1 MGTLSVESG
10 QPISPETAHKGPG
23 GGSNKVLVG
32 GNSAECGVKK
42 KKIITIARTN
52 RKKGK

>member
-1 MGTLSVESG
+1 MGALSVESD
-10 QPISPETAHKGPG
+10 QPISPETAHNGPG

-42 KKIITIARTN
+42 IIITKATTN
-52 RKKGK
+52 KKEEK